1 MKDIPVVILA
11 GGLGTRLREQTEF
24 IPKPMV
30 PIGTRPVLWHIMK
43 IYSCY
48 GYKRFII
55 CLGYKGEIIK
65 EYFLHYRIRNSDFTI
80 KLGNREDI
88 HVHSLSRE
96 DDWEITL
103 ADTGLKAMTGARI
116 SVWKVKWDPQFLEKY
131 IKTDRFL
138 LTYGDGVANI
148 EITKLINFHIS
159 HGKLAT
165 VSGVRPPS
173 RFGELITEG
182 GRVIEFGEKPQVGS
196 SLINGGFFVF
206 NRRVFSYLS
215 EDDQCT
221 LEREPLERLAK
232 NGELMV
238 YQHTGFWQCMDTLRD
253 VNLLNEYWE
262 SGNVPWKVWG
272 KDEIIKK

>member
-1 MKDIPVVILA
+1 MKLKDFPVVILA
-11 GGLGTRLREQTEF
+11 GGFGTRLREQTEF

-30 PIGTRPVLWHIMK
+30 PIGTKPILWHIMK
-43 IYSCY
+43 IYSY
-48 GYKRFII
+48 HGYKRFII

-65 EYFLHYRIRNSDFTI
+65 EYFFHYGIRNSDFTVN
-80 KLGNREDI
+80 LGNHENIR
-88 HVHSLSRE
+88 VHNLHRE
-96 DDWEITL
+96 DDWEVTL
-103 ADTGLKAMTGARI
+103 ADTGLKGMTGARI
-116 SVWKVKWDPQFLEKY
+116 RRIEKY
-131 IKTDRFL
+131 IDTDRFL
-138 LTYGDGVANI
+138 LTYGDGLANI
-148 EITKLINFHIS
+148 EIEKLVNFHIS
-159 HGKLAT
+159 HRKIAT
-165 VSGVRPPS
+165 ITGVRPPS

-196 SLINGGFFVF
+196 SMINGGFFVF
-206 NRRVFSYLS
+206 NRGIFSYLS

>member
-116 SVWKVKWDPQFLEKY
+116 KRVEKY